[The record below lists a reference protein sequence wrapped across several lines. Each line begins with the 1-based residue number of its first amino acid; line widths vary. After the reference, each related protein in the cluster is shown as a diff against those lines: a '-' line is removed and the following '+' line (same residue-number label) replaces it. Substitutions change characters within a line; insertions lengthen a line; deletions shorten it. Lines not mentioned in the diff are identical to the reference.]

1 MEKLTTASRA
11 FRCVSG
17 ESVTLTFVA
26 NNTDLRI
33 TYRIDH
39 EEQAHI
45 VEGNSLTF
53 TATNNL
59 TILRVF
65 FHFINQSGTGGFY
78 DITLRGSNGGTFPD
92 PPPVKQSGILVP
104 VRRYAFMI

>member
-11 FRCVSG
+11 FKCVNG
-17 ESVTLTFVA
+17 ENVTLTFVA
-26 NNTDLRI
+26 HNTDLRI

-53 TATNNL
+53 TVTKEL

-65 FHFINQSGTGGFY
+65 FHFINQSGTGGSY
-78 DITLRGSNGGTFPD
+78 DITLTGSHGGTFPD
-92 PPPVKQSGILVP
+92 PPPVMQSGILVP
-104 VRRYAFMI
+104 IRRYAFVI